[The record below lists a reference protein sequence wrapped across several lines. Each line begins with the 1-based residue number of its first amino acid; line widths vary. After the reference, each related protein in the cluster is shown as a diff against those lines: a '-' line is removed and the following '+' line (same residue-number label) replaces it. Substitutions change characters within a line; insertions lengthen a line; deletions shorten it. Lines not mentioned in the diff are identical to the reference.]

1 MISQIAKASLRSE
14 IVVDFGCYVDT
25 EIGLIRL
32 IRDKYRDEKVFDI
45 DKLDASINQIILSL
59 IDRQDINPLS
69 VIANNNVNEKDLL
82 DYYIQFFTEEYDEIL
97 KRSVSTELKSLF
109 SLFKSET
116 SINVTFLCES
126 EDEERVIRSDKD
138 LNNCKVV
145 VSTRDKVNFSNYTA
159 FMFKFIT
166 DDVQNYLY
174 QYKNYYFSR
183 YRLNFDDQYNII
195 RPDIIDKI
203 IYNGG
208 SVEIIDLYNKSY
220 LRGEEAND

>member
-195 RPDIIDKI
+195 RPDII
-203 IYNGG
+203 YNGG